1 MTELTRLTKKI
12 HQLEDKIKDS
22 QSYIDR
28 VGPSAYGYKN
38 ECKKLVKYTEEL
50 EAVKAEYDALP
61 KLEDVPVIKK
71 FVDKYGERV
80 LEWIENCHE
89 QYPIRKKELSAKK
102 KEFMEN
108 HPEYVRYDYL
118 TYTGEKEFNYQNRYL
133 IEAIEILRE
142 GDLLYGRREDY
153 VERDKELKYIDLV
166 EKVKGICGKI
176 TDASCL
182 RVGEKGELNGYI
194 DGDKG
199 SAKVQTFGAGGFN
212 IQRFHY
218 RTKVTKIGG
227 R

>member
-22 QSYIDR
+22 QSYINR

-50 EAVKAEYDALP
+50 EAVKAEYEALP
-61 KLEDVPVIKK
+61 KLEEVPAIKS
-71 FVDKYGERV
+71 FLDAYGKKI
-80 LEWIENCHE
+80 LSWIEECHKLFPE
-89 QYPIRKKELSAKK
+89 KREELDSRKKQFLE
-102 KEFMEN
+102 E
-108 HPEYVRYDYL
+108 HPEYNSYGNLFYKGNR
-118 TYTGEKEFNYQNRYL
+118 EFERQNYIL
-133 IEAIEILRE
+133 LDEIESL
-142 GDLLYGRREDY
+142 GLGNSLYKDREDF

-166 EKVKGICGKI
+166 EKVKAICGKV

-194 DGDKG
+194 DGDSG
-199 SAKVQTFGAGGFN
+199 RAKIQTFGAGGYN
-212 IQRFHY
+212 IQRYHF
-218 RTKVTKIGG
+218 RTKVTRIGG